1 MKAVLE
7 GVRVLDLS
15 RYVAGPHC
23 GMMLGDFGADVV
35 KVERPGR
42 GDDLRGVNAG
52 TGDDS
57 IYSLIYN
64 RNKRSVALDYRAPGA
79 ADLLLRLAGK
89 ADVLVENF
97 RPGTL
102 EKMGIGPD
110 RLQAVNPRLVIAR
123 ISGFGQDGPWAGRPA
138 FDAIAQAEGGIMAM
152 TGERG
157 SAPVMAGVVA
167 MDYATG
173 LHAVIGILLALKARE
188 TTGKGQVVE
197 ATLMDSALSFLMTA
211 IPDYL
216 RDGVVRGP
224 NGNRD
229 RYSAP
234 TNTFQAK
241 DGRWVYVMAVSDPHF
256 ANLARAMG
264 RPDLLDDP
272 RYGQKTPR
280 FENEAGIEAII
291 ADWVGSLESG
301 KVMEALLAHGVPS
314 GMVAEAPDIIAN
326 PQVQHRRKIVEVE
339 HAKHGRVPMQ
349 GNPVTL
355 TDQPAR
361 IRRGVPTVGQQT
373 DEVLAEWL
381 GLDPAGIAA
390 LRGAGVI
397 GSPSY
402 PAA

>member
-1 MKAVLE
+1 MKAVLD

-57 IYSLIYN
+57 IYSLMYN

-79 ADLLLRLAGK
+79 AGLLLRLAEK

-110 RLQAVNPRLVIAR
+110 RLQAANPRLVIAR

-157 SAPVMAGVVA
+157 SPPVMAGVVA

-188 TTGKGQVVE
+188 STGKGQVVE

-291 ADWVGSLESG
+291 TAWVAGLESG
-301 KVMEALLAHGVPS
+301 KVMEALQAHGVPS
-314 GMVAEAPDIIAN
+314 GLVAETPDIVAN
-326 PQVQHRRKIVEVE
+326 PQVRHRGKIVEVE

-355 TDQPAR
+355 TDQPAS
-361 IRRGVPTVGQQT
+361 IRRAVPTVGQQT

-381 GLDPAGIAA
+381 GLDAAGIGA
-390 LRGAGVI
+390 LRAAGVI